1 MIAVVIMVV
10 LIPIMFGMP
19 AMLVFIPPTMVG
31 IPAALTHFVQ
41 IVAPMLGLLAL
52 VTVTLDSFV
61 QPVIGSGDASLAVVI
76 GSQVRRTHEHEKASQ
91 CRRGKGGCFEK
102 RVF

>member
-10 LIPIMFGMP
+10 LIPIMFRMP
-19 AMLVFIPPTMVG
+19 AMFVLIPPSMVG

-41 IVAPMLGLLAL
+41 IVAPMLCLLTL
-52 VTVTLDSFV
+52 VAVTLDRFV

-76 GSQVRRTHEHEKASQ
+76 GAQARRADEHEKASQ
-91 CRRGKGGCFEK
+91 CGGSQRGPSN
-102 RVF
+102 